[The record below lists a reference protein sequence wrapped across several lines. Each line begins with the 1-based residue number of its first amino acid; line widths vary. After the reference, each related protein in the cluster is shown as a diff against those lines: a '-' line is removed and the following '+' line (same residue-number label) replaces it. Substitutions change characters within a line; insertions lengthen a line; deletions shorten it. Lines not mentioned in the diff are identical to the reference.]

1 MKCVNLSVLSPGA
14 GVRYAHMSTRR
25 YGNKQERE
33 ARRGKKRPC
42 RSRGGGYNYCPDMY
56 DLVYRLLE
64 QNLHLA
70 RTRRLAETSL

>member
-33 ARRGKKRPC
+33 ARQGKARRGPVDHEGEVITIVPTC
-42 RSRGGGYNYCPDMY
+42 M
-56 DLVYRLLE
+56 
-64 QNLHLA
+64 
-70 RTRRLAETSL
+70 T